1 MSPRLRKA
9 VDDNDHSIGP
19 QDAPITLVEYGDFEC
34 PHCGRAYP
42 ILKEIQKRL
51 GNQLRFVFRNFPIS
65 QSHPHAEHAAE
76 AAEAAAAHQRFWE
89 MHDILFENQS
99 ALEDSDLVEYAGRLG
114 LQVTP
119 FERDLKNG
127 VYRRDVEED
136 FSTGIRSGVN
146 GTPTFFVNGE
156 RFDGDWTNQ
165 DAFAQSLLS
174 SR

>member
-9 VDDNDHSIGP
+9 VDENDHSAGP

-34 PHCGRAYP
+34 PYCGRAYP
-42 ILKEIQKRL
+42 ILKEIQKSL
-51 GNQLRFVFRNFPIS
+51 GNQLRLVFRNFPIS

-76 AAEAAAAHQRFWE
+76 AAEVAAAHQRFWE
-89 MHDILFENQS
+89 MHDLLFENQD
-99 ALEDSDLVEYAGRLG
+99 ALEDADLVEYAGRLG
-114 LQVTP
+114 LDVTG
-119 FERDLKNG
+119 FRGDLERGAYSK
-127 VYRRDVEED
+127 DVEED

-156 RFDGDWTNQ
+156 RFDGDWTDQ
-165 DAFAQSLLS
+165 DAFTQSLLS